1 MRNTIVTVAE
11 STLKTAAHPTAQNQD
26 TSHQWLLLYVMGAVT
41 VLVVAFGVR
50 QNVSPVIGGPIS
62 LPKLLW
68 LNYALL
74 GWFVVPWFL
83 WQHQQVIPSVRRIF
97 AAHLISMCTRGV
109 IELWMLYVTVSW
121 SPIYGITQDL
131 FQIGLITAFRVISR
145 RPPAPIEDRFSQ
157 AVRRF
162 CTSIQLSLCA
172 EIIFAALFYQTGAHR
187 QAIYFASSTE
197 PYRFINTIT
206 VLVDIAV
213 YANLAI
219 FLWKQRAALF
229 RRLS

>member
-1 MRNTIVTVAE
+1 MAE
-11 STLKTAAHPTAQNQD
+11 STLGAAARPAARRQGV
-26 TSHQWLLLYVMGAVT
+26 SHRWSLLCVMGAVT
-41 VLVVAFGVR
+41 AVVTAFGVR
-50 QNVSPVIGGPIS
+50 QNVSPVLGGPIS

-83 WQHQQVIPSVRRIF
+83 WRHPHVIPSVRRIF
-97 AAHLISMCTRGV
+97 TAHLISMCARGV
-109 IELWMLYVTVSW
+109 TELWMLYVTVSW
-121 SPIYGITQDL
+121 SPVYGITQDL
-131 FQIGLITAFRVISR
+131 FQIALIAMFRCISR
-145 RPPAPIEDRFSQ
+145 RPATPIEDHFNQ

-172 EIIFAALFYQTGAHR
+172 EIVFAALFYQTGAHR

-197 PYRFINTIT
+197 PYRFINALT

-213 YANLAI
+213 YTNLAV
-219 FLWKQRAALF
+219 FLWRQRTALF
-229 RRLS
+229 RGLS

>member
-1 MRNTIVTVAE
+1 MVE
-11 STLKTAAHPTAQNQD
+11 STLKTVARPAVENQGA
-26 TSHQWLLLYVMGAVT
+26 SYQGSLLYALAAVT
-41 VLVVAFGVR
+41 ALVTAFGVR

-83 WQHQQVIPSVRRIF
+83 WRHQAVTRSARRIF
-97 AAHLISMCTRGV
+97 ASHLISLCTRSV
-109 IELWMLYVTVSW
+109 VELWMLYVTVSW
-121 SPIYGITQDL
+121 SPLYGITQDV
-131 FQIGLITAFRVISR
+131 FQIGLIAAFRAISR
-145 RPPAPIEDRFSQ
+145 RPPAPIEDRFNQ

-172 EIIFAALFYQTGAHR
+172 EIVFAALFYQTGAHR
-187 QAIYFASSTE
+187 QAIYFASPTA
-197 PYRFINTIT
+197 PYRFINTLT
-206 VLVDIAV
+206 VLVDIAA

-219 FLWKQRAALF
+219 FLWTQRTVLF
-229 RRLS
+229 RRLA